1 MTMLAAPIDL
11 SNLGTTV
18 GSSTATKTNNAT
30 DAQASQDR
38 FLKLLVAQ
46 LNNQDPLNPMD
57 NAQMT
62 TQMAQI
68 NTVSGIQQ
76 LNDTLKSMAD
86 QYSAMQGMQGTSLI
100 GREALIEGSSLSY
113 EGNAAKGGIAL
124 DTAATSVTVD
134 IMGTN
139 GSVIDS
145 VNLGALGVGQHAFE
159 WDATGAD
166 SATVKGFSVRATS
179 GGAAIAATPLA
190 RVPVSS
196 VSFKDGAMNLQLQ
209 NGQTLAYDKVRA
221 FM

>member
-1 MTMLAAPIDL
+1 MTMLASPIDL
-11 SNLGTTV
+11 SNLGSTV
-18 GSSTATKTNNAT
+18 GSTTATATNNAT

-86 QYSAMQGMQGTSLI
+86 QYSAMQSMQGTSLI
-100 GREALIEGSSLSY
+100 GREALVEGSALHFDGDS
-113 EGNAAKGGIAL
+113 AAGAIAL

-139 GSVIDS
+139 GAVLDS
-145 VNLGALGVGQHAFE
+145 VNLGALGAGQHAFS
-159 WDATGAD
+159 WDASGVNPA
-166 SATVKGFSVRATS
+166 AVKGFSIRATS
-179 GGAAIAATPLA
+179 NGSAITATPLT
-190 RVPVSS
+190 RVPVAS
-196 VSFKDGAMNLQLQ
+196 VSFKDGAMSLQLQ
-209 NGQTLAYDKVRA
+209 NGQTLGYDQVRA

>member
-18 GSSTATKTNNAT
+18 GSTTATTTNKAS
-30 DAQASQDR
+30 DSQASQDR

-76 LNDTLKSMAD
+76 MNETLKSMAD
-86 QYSAMQGMQGTSLI
+86 QYSAMQSMQGTSLI
-100 GREALIEGSSLSY
+100 GRDALVTGNSLSY
-113 EGNAAKGGIAL
+113 DGSTGRGAVAL

-139 GSVIDS
+139 GAVLDS

-159 WDATGAD
+159 WDAGSVD
-166 SATVKGFSVRATS
+166 PSTVKGFSIRATNN
-179 GGAAIAATPLA
+179 GAAITATPLS

-196 VSFKDGAMNLQLQ
+196 VSFKDGAMSLQLQ
-209 NGQTLAYDKVRA
+209 NGQTLAYDQVRA